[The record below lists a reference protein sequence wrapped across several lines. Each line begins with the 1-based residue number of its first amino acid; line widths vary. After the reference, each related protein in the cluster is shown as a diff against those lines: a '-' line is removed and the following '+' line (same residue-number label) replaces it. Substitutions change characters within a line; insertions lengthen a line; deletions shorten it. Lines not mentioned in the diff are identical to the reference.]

1 MQSRWSKAARVL
13 LAFLAVVAAGFA
25 WYEVS
30 DRVYRAIAQV
40 ELTKFG
46 GGRLVFEVDLDRG
59 LRDEADRLAVEME
72 ELAREAVPGA
82 TARVRRGAQS
92 EIEVAFADVTA
103 AQRFAQA
110 VPTEVKKSL
119 AQAGG
124 PPADRELR
132 FVLGDPVRDQLLER
146 LRGRIAS
153 RLERFTGHTVLVH
166 SEGSRLFADLPPR
179 ALAQLER
186 LQRGRDTLQRLF
198 IPARLEFKVVDDS
211 DQTLARLTPLPP
223 EVTLE
228 WDRYQGPGGALVT
241 APYLTSSDGQAL
253 RALIREMAPAERV
266 FAISLGLDAAGKYRT
281 FLLHERA
288 GLTGEYVTD
297 ARAAFDGSGDSPRP
311 YVSVTFNKRGARLFG
326 SLTAGNV
333 SRRLAIVLDGQ
344 VDSAPIIQT
353 AITEGVCSIHLGGVK
368 PIQEVLQ
375 EAKDLSLLLRSGALA
390 APVRLIAIERIPAR
404 Q

>member
-25 WYEVS
+25 WFKVS

-211 DQTLARLTPLPP
+211 DQTLARLTSLPP

-266 FAISLGLDAAGKYRT
+266 FAISLGL
-281 FLLHERA
+281 
-288 GLTGEYVTD
+288 
-297 ARAAFDGSGDSPRP
+297 
-311 YVSVTFNKRGARLFG
+311 
-326 SLTAGNV
+326 
-333 SRRLAIVLDGQ
+333 
-344 VDSAPIIQT
+344 
-353 AITEGVCSIHLGGVK
+353 
-368 PIQEVLQ
+368 
-375 EAKDLSLLLRSGALA
+375 
-390 APVRLIAIERIPAR
+390 
-404 Q
+404 